1 MILSIQKLGQSSH
14 ASWFLLLLLLSC
26 IKKWKEILK
35 FPKLWLQIALVA
47 FISMTTFI
55 RTRLHQETIN
65 DGLSYMGCLFFT
77 ITVLMFNGF
86 GELALIINR
95 LPVFFKQRDLLCYP
109 AWTFSLHIFVLGVP
123 ITLFECGIWVL
134 MTYFVTGYAPEA
146 QRSVTFFTLSCF
158 LVESSLIVCRNWFL
172 LLKFCAEQYIE
183 FKICFHVLISSW
195 LAWWACIYV
204 CYIFAGFLDNTFCLC
219 VHNRCQLH
227 CSVQLQLY
235 AKQWSL
241 PTQWVLFCS

>member
-1 MILSIQKLGQSSH
+1 MSSNQDKWGSNKFISFMILSIQKLGQSSH
-14 ASWFLLLLLLSC
+14 ASWLLLLLLLLSC
-26 IKKWKEILK
+26 IKKWKEIL
-35 FPKLWLQIALVA
+35 KLWLQIALVA

-95 LPVFFKQRDLLCYP
+95 LPVFFKQRDLLFYP
-109 AWTFSLHIFVLGVP
+109 AWTFSLPIFVLGVP

-158 LVESSLIVCRNWFL
+158 LVES
-172 LLKFCAEQYIE
+172 
-183 FKICFHVLISSW
+183 H
-195 LAWWACIYV
+195 
-204 CYIFAGFLDNTFCLC
+204 C
-219 VHNRCQLH
+219 V
-227 CSVQLQLY
+227 
-235 AKQWSL
+235 
-241 PTQWVLFCS
+241 

>member
-1 MILSIQKLGQSSH
+1 MNLSIQKLVKVLMQVGCCCCCCCHVSKNEKKSSN
-14 ASWFLLLLLLSC
+14 FPSC
-26 IKKWKEILK
+26 D
-35 FPKLWLQIALVA
+35 LQIALVA

-95 LPVFFKQRDLLCYP
+95 LPVFFKQRDLLFYP
-109 AWTFSLHIFVLGVP
+109 AWTFSLPIFVLGVP

-158 LVESSLIVCRNWFL
+158 LVES
-172 LLKFCAEQYIE
+172 
-183 FKICFHVLISSW
+183 H
-195 LAWWACIYV
+195 
-204 CYIFAGFLDNTFCLC
+204 C
-219 VHNRCQLH
+219 V
-227 CSVQLQLY
+227 
-235 AKQWSL
+235 
-241 PTQWVLFCS
+241 